1 MSDRKPSPYSTFNNY
16 NNATY
21 NKQEEM
27 NTVVP
32 NVKSVRENF
41 SQPNTYSIQTSP
53 TFSNQPPQNVQYHQ
67 LSQKAHQ
74 QQQPQQHQPQLQQYQ
89 PQQHQQPQQQHQ
101 QSTRFKK
108 IQSSEHLLS
117 VLTNGLDNFRSSF
130 TQKNMQPPTM
140 KIFLKLY
147 TEWCGPCKKIGPILH
162 EMSTMIEYK
171 DIIFLEF
178 DADLMLKSQDPHSKK
193 LTGMLKVGAVPCFFN
208 IIDGVIKDNVFG
220 ADMNEINSLV
230 NKLANS

>member
-21 NKQEEM
+21 NKKEELVKE

-53 TFSNQPPQNVQYHQ
+53 TFANQPPQNVQYQ
-67 LSQKAHQ
+67 QPPQKA
-74 QQQPQQHQPQLQQYQ
+74 QQPQHQY
-89 PQQHQQPQQQHQ
+89 QQPQPQ

-108 IQSSEHLLS
+108 IQSSEHLLT

-130 TQKNMQPPTM
+130 TQKNMQPPVM
-140 KIFLKLY
+140 KIFLKLH

-178 DADLMLKSQDPHSKK
+178 DADLMLKGQDPHSKK
-193 LTGMLKVGAVPCFFN
+193 LVSMLKVGAVPCFFN